1 VPMISEP
8 FVPIET
14 PRLLLR
20 CVEERDA
27 HSVSRL
33 MTPAVSQWLAS
44 WHMPFTPLM
53 AAELID
59 SARKSA
65 FDGVALP
72 FAVVER
78 ASGQLVGWTTV
89 LCTNEDRCRGSFGY
103 WLGEPFQGQGYMREI
118 ASSALAA
125 GFQLLNLDVIE
136 AGAQP
141 ENLPSLAV
149 MRACGMKPAGER
161 MVYASARDRQ
171 ELCHYY
177 EIRRSPRDG

>member
-1 VPMISEP
+1 MPMKGDP

-20 CVEERDA
+20 CVEQRDA

-78 ASGQLVGWTTV
+78 ASGKLAGWTTV

-103 WLGEPFQGQGYMREI
+103 WLGEPFQRQGYMAEL
-118 ASSALAA
+118 APLVLAA
-125 GFQLLNLDVIE
+125 GFELLNLDMIE

-141 ENLPSLAV
+141 ENRASFAV
-149 MRACGMKPAGER
+149 MRACGMTPAGER
-161 MVYASARDRQ
+161 IVYASARDRQ
-171 ELCHYY
+171 ELCHFY

>member
-1 VPMISEP
+1 VLITSEP

-14 PRLLLR
+14 SRLLLR

-27 HSVSRL
+27 NIVSRL
-33 MTPAVSQWLAS
+33 MTPGVSQWLAS
-44 WHMPFTPLM
+44 WHMPFTPSM
-53 AAELID
+53 AADLID
-59 SARKSA
+59 AARISA
-65 FDGVALP
+65 FDGDGLP
-72 FAVVER
+72 CAVVEK

-89 LCTNEDRCRGSFGY
+89 LRTNDDRCRGSFGY

-149 MRACGMKPAGER
+149 MRACGMQMAGER
-161 MVYASARDRQ
+161 MIYASARDRH

-177 EIRRSPRDG
+177 EIKRSLGSN